1 MPCWASDG
9 CSLGSCRVCL
19 AEAAPAPP
27 ALLLRSSHLLQDG
40 VYASQGALAHHHH
53 DDPPPSN
60 DVTAAG
66 TRSGPGLMLTAPWL
80 LPQHPSRQS
89 RPAVQAPRICNGES
103 QRRPEA
109 HQGSCICSCPR
120 GQVPRQEGQ
129 HHIRA
134 GQAGSTPLCAQQCRC
149 FQLKG
154 QGLPGDRRVA
164 DCEQVHAGGQLMG
177 AWHQHACFCLQ
188 QHHSAIQR
196 GLGGLQAMKHLGFCR
211 RCKQTAS
218 SDRCPAAVSTSSDH
232 QTSCK
237 QYLCKHQGCEPAGS
251 GSDNMYCSSVGS
263 MAELGQSVGKAGC
276 GTADDKAADDSSASE
291 WTVLDDADA
300 AGAPKPGQGRQA
312 DVIEQVDTAALGHAA
327 TIIQAAYR

>member
-9 CSLGSCRVCL
+9 CSLGSGRVCL

-27 ALLLRSSHLLQDG
+27 ALLLRSSHLFQDG
-40 VYASQGALAHHHH
+40 VHASPGALAHHHH
-53 DDPPPSN
+53 DDPPPSHA
-60 DVTAAG
+60 VTAVG
-66 TRSGPGLMLTAPWL
+66 TCSGPGLVLTAPWL
-80 LPQHPSRQS
+80 LPQHPSRQA
-89 RPAVQAPRICNGES
+89 RPAAQAPRICSGES

-129 HHIRA
+129 HHTWA
-134 GQAGSTPLCAQQCRC
+134 GQAGSTPLCAQQCRW

-154 QGLPGDRRVA
+154 QGLPGEWHVA
-164 DCEQVHAGGQLMG
+164 GCV
-177 AWHQHACFCLQ
+177 
-188 QHHSAIQR
+188 
-196 GLGGLQAMKHLGFCR
+196 LGGSSWAPGTSMPASACNSTSQQFSGGWGPGGHEAPRVLQEMQADSLLG
-211 RCKQTAS
+211 
-218 SDRCPAAVSTSSDH
+218 PAAVSRSSDH

-237 QYLCKHQGCEPAGS
+237 QCMCNYQGCEPAGS

-263 MAELGQSVGKAGC
+263 MAELGQSVAKAGC
-276 GTADDKAADDSSASE
+276 GAADDKAADDSSAPE

-300 AGAPKPGQGRQA
+300 ADAHKPGQSRQA
-312 DVIEQVDTAALGHAA
+312 AVREQEDTAALGHAA